1 MTPRAF
7 PGCFPCGNTAV
18 GAAQGC
24 GGWARN
30 PGNVLWPGLQPS
42 PCQAEL
48 FHSPMQLYFRNFF
61 SELVLLLLILLKH
74 SHGIFLIVPALGPCC
89 PGMIQAPCP
98 VELHGGLSLGMANP
112 AWFDGFVV
120 DIEFP
125 ELQLSQIPQ
134 SIPLWIS
141 PPCPWDFNFPGGLFF
156 IFSHQ
161 DFGSLWLASISAPTH
176 VLIPAPILA
185 PSLLPSLFPSLL
197 PSLFHLCSHLCSHPC
212 SHPCSISVP
221 ISVLSLLLSL
231 GRSIQHQPWVPFPL
245 LSLFLGMCCKE

>member
-1 MTPRAF
+1 MCDLEQVEVTPRAF

-112 AWFDGFVV
+112 V
-120 DIEFP
+120 
-125 ELQLSQIPQ
+125 
-134 SIPLWIS
+134 
-141 PPCPWDFNFPGGLFF
+141 GLM
-156 IFSHQ
+156 
-161 DFGSLWLASISAPTH
+161 DLWLILNFLSSSSAKFPSQSHSGSPHLVHGILISQ
-176 VLIPAPILA
+176 VDCFSFFPIRILGVYGWL
-185 PSLLPSLFPSLL
+185 PSLLQLMF
-197 PSLFHLCSHLCSHPC
+197 
-212 SHPCSISVP
+212 
-221 ISVLSLLLSL
+221 
-231 GRSIQHQPWVPFPL
+231 
-245 LSLFLGMCCKE
+245 